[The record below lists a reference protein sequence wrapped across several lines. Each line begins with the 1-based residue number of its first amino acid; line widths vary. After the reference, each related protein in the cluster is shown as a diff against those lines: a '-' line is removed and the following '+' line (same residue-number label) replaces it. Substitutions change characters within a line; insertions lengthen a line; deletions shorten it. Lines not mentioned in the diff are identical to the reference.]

1 MAKIKHSKF
10 KNTGLIFEL
19 LVRKLTSDTLSQQN
33 SASLKI
39 IKEFYNKTELSKEHK
54 IYQSLIDFKSKD
66 SNKIYNTIDSFINE
80 SKKLN
85 KSLLRKEKYNLIKE
99 IKNNYDLDDFFK
111 SKISNYSTY
120 ASIYNLIDDT
130 NSNEFINPQNIIKN
144 KSTLYEHISYNS
156 GIGTQPKEDLLKE
169 FASEHKDI
177 RIITYKI
184 LLEKFN
190 SKFDNLDN
198 KQKTVLKEYINNITE
213 SPKLKEY
220 INSELN
226 NIKINLNNYI
236 KKIEDNSTK
245 IKINEV
251 ISLIHEIPKN
261 KNVKDNDVL
270 NLLHYL
276 ELERE
281 IKNII

>member
-99 IKNNYDLDDFFK
+99 IKSNYDLDDFFK
-111 SKISNYSTY
+111 SRIPNYSTY